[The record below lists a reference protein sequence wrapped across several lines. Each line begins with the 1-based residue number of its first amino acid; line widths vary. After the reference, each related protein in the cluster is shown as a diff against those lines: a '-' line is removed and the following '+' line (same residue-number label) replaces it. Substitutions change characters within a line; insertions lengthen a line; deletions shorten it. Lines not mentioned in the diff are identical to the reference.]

1 MLNYVAEMLCFCQH
15 PMKWTA
21 TGETMTGD
29 GSGLISR
36 EGIKEAQDDDTTRST
51 PRPAVQRQNKERLLV

>member
-36 EGIKEAQDDDTTRST
+36 EGIKEAQEGKI
-51 PRPAVQRQNKERLLV
+51 AGLNCVLIVFFV